1 MTLQATS
8 PELIPLRVSSY
19 TKFKMALISKEVQRQ
34 YPNLLERFLDFGGF
48 EGLDM
53 EEKTTKF
60 CEFAK
65 SKTSEEV
72 EDLVIRFV
80 LFQKGRIDNREITPG
95 ILGIISKHLTYF
107 AK

>member
-8 PELIPLRVSSY
+8 PELIPLRVSPY

-80 LFQKGRIDNREITPG
+80 LFQKGRIDNREITRY
-95 ILGIISKHLTYF
+95 S
-107 AK
+107 